1 MFTVNGE
8 EYLTTK
14 EASHKYH
21 FSKKWFALRRK
32 LGDGPKYVKI
42 IPGKGTVYYKASTL
56 EQWFKDH
63 MQERL
68 KEDF

>member
-1 MFTVNGE
+1 MFRVGDDN
-8 EYLTTK
+8 YLTVK

-21 FSKKWFALRRK
+21 FSKKWFQTRRT
-32 LGDGPKYVKI
+32 LGDGPKYVKL
-42 IPGKGTVYYKASTL
+42 IPGKGTVYYKESTL